1 MYFKYNFLI
10 ILFKNKSKIFITVKE
25 FVDAI
30 NKEKAININLAKRLT
45 ALENQSNDLVKFQ
58 NDNYYNFLKKNE
70 KK

>member
-45 ALENQSNDLVKFQ
+45 ALENQSNDFW
-58 NDNYYNFLKKNE
+58 
-70 KK
+70 